1 MIYYGLITA
10 SSIMFSLMFLFN
22 RGYAKECGNSVNAAL
37 KLTVGA
43 NLTGLV
49 VLLAVNKFH
58 FDPTLTT
65 LLFALA
71 ATANNLLFNF
81 CSIKSM
87 GKINLSLY
95 SVFSMLGGMTLPFI
109 AGIFLFNE
117 ELTKGKIICFAL
129 IALSLLFTLEKGE
142 KSKGKIYYAG
152 VFVFNGLSGVIS
164 KFYSASDRPKDT
176 DAGYSILIA
185 ICAIFVS
192 TLLLLI
198 FRGGNVKVTLK
209 SAAFMGGYG
218 VLSNVGNYLL
228 LLALAGLPASA
239 QYPFIT
245 GGVMILSTILCY
257 FTDEKPKKKEIIAV
271 ALAFAGIMALVFVG

>member
-1 MIYYGLITA
+1 MIYYGLIAA
-10 SSIMFSLMFLFN
+10 SSVMFSLMFLFN
-22 RGYAKECGNSVNAAL
+22 RGYASESGSSVNAAL

-43 NLTGLV
+43 NLTGLI
-49 VLLAVNKFH
+49 VLLIINKFR
-58 FDPTLTT
+58 FEPTLTT

-71 ATANNLLFNF
+71 ATVNNLLFNF

-109 AGIFLFNE
+109 AGIFLFDE
-117 ELTKGKIICFAL
+117 ALTKGKIICFAL

-142 KSKGKIYYAG
+142 KSNGKIYYAG
-152 VFVFNGLSGVIS
+152 VFIFNGLSGVIS

-185 ICAIFVS
+185 ICAMLVS
-192 TLLLLI
+192 ALLLQI
-198 FRGGNVKVTLK
+198 FRKEKAKITPK

-218 VLSNVGNYLL
+218 ILSNVGNYLL

-257 FTDEKPKKKEIIAV
+257 FTDEKPKRKEIVAV
-271 ALAFAGIMALVFVG
+271 AIAFAGIMALVFIG